1 MKFYILDENKLKFI
15 CMCKNKRIYEKVHYI
30 KVCRHNLVI
39 LFTSFSYNT
48 PFFLVYNFV
57 K

>member
-30 KVCRHNLVI
+30 KVYRHNLVI
-39 LFTSFSYNT
+39 LFTSFSYNAL
-48 PFFLVYNFV
+48 FFLVYNFV